1 MFTQPTNGDTEQPYS
16 FVGMLKTSSRKII
29 AIDANL
35 IVWLRAVD
43 RIVFTPEPTHTP
55 DPKLIEELTAVLLA
69 AETKKPGLDDRGKQK
84 HLSKRDVFAL

>member
-1 MFTQPTNGDTEQPYS
+1 MFTQPTNGNTEQPYS

-29 AIDANL
+29 AIGASL

-55 DPKLIEELTAVLLA
+55 DPKLIEELTEILLA
-69 AETKKPGLDDRGKQK
+69 VETKKPRLND
-84 HLSKRDVFAL
+84 